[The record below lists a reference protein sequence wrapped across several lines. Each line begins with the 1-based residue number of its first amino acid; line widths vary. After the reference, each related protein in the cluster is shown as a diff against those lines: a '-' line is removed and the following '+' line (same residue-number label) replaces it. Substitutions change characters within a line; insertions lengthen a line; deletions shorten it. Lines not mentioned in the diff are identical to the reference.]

1 MVAPGVILFSFFL
14 SFFSLKRERDSYELR
29 SLMCEPSNRNIPF
42 VCISMHNNSST
53 DLAAAA
59 AAL

>member
-1 MVAPGVILFSFFL
+1 
-14 SFFSLKRERDSYELR
+14 
-29 SLMCEPSNRNIPF
+29 MCEPSNRNIPF

-53 DLAAAA
+53 DLATAAAAAA